1 MGWMHA
7 TSSVKALKE
16 KETRAVTPNDRL
28 DSCFLYSP
36 PEFLGMGL
44 PSVL

>member
-7 TSSVKALKE
+7 TSSVKAL

-28 DSCFLYSP
+28 DSCFLYCP
-36 PEFLGMGL
+36 PESLRMGL